1 MVKRLPTGL
10 ASDCARYAQR
20 SRPLPSR
27 KRDSYAEALRGAQA
41 AVSCPLAAQS
51 EARADARAVRLS

>member
-1 MVKRLPTGL
+1 VVKRLPTGL
-10 ASDCARYAQR
+10 ASDYAPR

-27 KRDSYAEALRGAQA
+27 KQASYAEALRGAQA
-41 AVSCPLAAQS
+41 AVFLTSWQGQS